1 MKTDLYTKTILTII
15 AVCLVIIVVKQ
26 IDIIPNAHA
35 ANSDNAVY
43 DPNYRLIKTNADGTI
58 DVNIKSS
65 TSSIDVNLVKVKT
78 YDPVDVNIKKVAG
91 NTCYDAIPVKNK

>member
-15 AVCLVIIVVKQ
+15 AVCLVIIVIKQ
-26 IDIIPNAHA
+26 VDIIPNAHA
-35 ANSDNAVY
+35 ENSAKVVY

-65 TSSIDVNLVKVKT
+65 SSSIDVNLVKVKNS
-78 YDPVDVNIKKVAG
+78 DPVDVNIKKIGG
-91 NTCYDAIPVKNK
+91 NTCHDAIPVKNK

>member
-1 MKTDLYTKTILTII
+1 MQTDLYTKTILTII
-15 AVCLVIIVVKQ
+15 AICLVIIVVKQ

-35 ANSDNAVY
+35 ENSANVVY
-43 DPNYRLIKTNADGTI
+43 DPNYRLIKANADGTI
-58 DVNIKSS
+58 DVNIKSAS
-65 TSSIDVNLVKVKT
+65 SSIDVNLVKVKT

>member
-1 MKTDLYTKTILTII
+1 MQTDLYSKTILTII
-15 AVCLVIIVVKQ
+15 AICLVIIVVKQ
-26 IDIIPNAHA
+26 VDIIPNAHA
-35 ANSDNAVY
+35 ENSANIVY

-58 DVNIKSS
+58 DVNIKSAS
-65 TSSIDVNLVKVKT
+65 SSIDVNLVKVKT